1 MKTYLAIDIGAS
13 SGRHIVAWLENGK
26 IETREVYR
34 FPNGGE
40 MKNGH
45 LCWDIEGLEHHV
57 VAGLKAVKD
66 AGYEPAYI
74 GIDTWA
80 WTLSS

>member
-13 SGRHIVAWLENGK
+13 SGRHIVSWLENGK

-45 LCWDIEGLEHHV
+45 LCWDIE
-57 VAGLKAVKD
+57 
-66 AGYEPAYI
+66 
-74 GIDTWA
+74 A
-80 WTLSS
+80 WNTTLSRV